1 MRCYRTVWIFFL
13 ACSLCILGSPFLL
26 NAQSSPLILTIK
38 NLDDDRI
45 LFNKSIKIGDTF
57 VYRYTHS
64 LQKLPIEEKFVI
76 SEDLNIVL
84 IESKVRSLAASGPFP
99 APEEEI
105 YLTEEHA
112 FIKSNRSFK
121 SLVLRVA
128 YYYQQQI
135 RFPKEAIE
143 LNQIAAPGDPV
154 EISIKTISPGSN

>member
-1 MRCYRTVWIFFL
+1 MRCGRDVWILFL
-13 ACSLCILGSPFLL
+13 ACSLCVLGSPFLL
-26 NAQSSPLILTIK
+26 NAQPSPLVLTII
-38 NLDDDRI
+38 NLNDDRI
-45 LFNKSIKIGDTF
+45 LFSTPVTPGDTF

-112 FIKSNRSFK
+112 FIKSNRYFK
-121 SLVLRVA
+121 RLVLRVA
-128 YYYQQQI
+128 YYYQQKI
-135 RFPKEAIE
+135 RFPNEAIE
-143 LNQIAAPGDPV
+143 LNKIAAPGDPV

>member
-1 MRCYRTVWIFFL
+1 MRCYRTVWILFL
-13 ACSLCILGSPFLL
+13 ACSLCIFWPPFLL
-26 NAQSSPLILTIK
+26 NAQPSPLVLTIK
-38 NLDDDRI
+38 NLNDDRI

-57 VYRYTHS
+57 VYSYTHS

-76 SEDLNIVL
+76 SEDLVIVL

-105 YLTEEHA
+105 YLTEEYA
-112 FIKSNRSFK
+112 FIKTNRYFK

-135 RFPKEAIE
+135 RFPKETIE
-143 LNQIAAPGDPV
+143 LNQIAAPGDPI
-154 EISIKTISPGSN
+154 EIRIKTISPGDN